1 MIFGLFARASFGE
14 IFSDDRLFVAEAPVV
29 GEQSALDCAAAV
41 VVSRIDAMSATA
53 LYKALVEAG
62 TSEDTAKQA
71 VEDLP
76 SGGELATKSDLAQL
90 EARLGADITQLETR
104 LGADIA
110 QLKIGIAQLEVH
122 LVWRLLGGIAVLLG
136 ITAGVFK
143 LVLG

>member
-1 MIFGLFARASFGE
+1 M
-14 IFSDDRLFVAEAPVV
+14 
-29 GEQSALDCAAAV
+29 
-41 VVSRIDAMSATA
+41 
-53 LYKALVEAG
+53 YKALVEAG
-62 TSEDTAKQA
+62 ASEDTAKQA

-90 EARLGADITQLETR
+90 EALLGADIAQLETRLGADIAQLEARLGADITQLETRLGADIAQLKVDITQLETR